1 MRNTHMTKDNVLA
14 LKNTVE
20 NEVKDGLTGLIRE
33 AANKAIH
40 EAITAELKE
49 FMNSLSDLTMDD
61 GKQQVVRNGY
71 QPERSVAT
79 GVGNVKVKMPKVR
92 DRKGTGVQFHS
103 LLVPPYMRRA
113 KTIDELLPLLYL
125 QGVSTNH
132 FQQALEPVLGRN
144 AKNVSPQVICRLK
157 EKWHSELALWQNR
170 SLSDKRYVYWWVDGI
185 YLTARMESEK
195 TCILVIIGATA
206 DGKKELVAFNDGFR
220 ESTDSWLEL
229 LRDMKCRG
237 LTVGPELAIG
247 DGAMGFWSAVEK
259 EFPNTQYQR
268 CWVHKTA
275 NVLNKLPKSLQ
286 SHAKS
291 KLHNIYMAPGKEQA
305 EEAYRDFIAAYQA
318 KYPKAVKCLTKDKAK
333 LFSFYNFPAE
343 HWCHIRSTNPIE
355 STFATIQHRT
365 RQARGCY
372 SRATVLCAFFKMA
385 MQAQQSWLR
394 LRGYQRLAEV
404 VNMVKFIDGVSEY
417 EVDKIKQDKQNA
429 A

>member
-1 MRNTHMTKDNVLA
+1 MSKDNVLE

-20 NEVKDGLTGLIRE
+20 NEVKDALTGLIRE
-33 AANKAIH
+33 AANKAIQ
-40 EAITAELKE
+40 EAIMVELKE
-49 FMNSLSDLTMDD
+49 FMDALSDLRLDD

-71 QPERSVAT
+71 QPERNVAT
-79 GVGNVKVKMPKVR
+79 GVGNVKVKLPKVR
-92 DRKGTGVQFHS
+92 DRKGSGIQFHS

-125 QGVSTNH
+125 QGISTNH
-132 FQQALEPVLGRN
+132 FQEALAPILGEN

-157 EKWHSELALWQNR
+157 EQWRDELKAWQNC

-185 YLTARMESEK
+185 YLTARMESQK
-195 TCILVIIGATA
+195 TCVLVIIGATD

-229 LRDMKCRG
+229 LRDIKRRG
-237 LTVGPELAIG
+237 LTIAPDLAIG
-247 DGAMGFWSAVEK
+247 DGAMGFWSAIEK
-259 EFPNTQYQR
+259 EFPKTQCQR

-275 NVLNKLPKSLQ
+275 NILNKLPKSLQ
-286 SHAKS
+286 THAKS
-291 KLHNIYMAPGKEQA
+291 KLHDIYMAPGKAQTEK
-305 EEAYRDFIAAYQA
+305 AYNDFIATYQA
-318 KYPKAVKCLTKDKAK
+318 KYPKAVECLKKDKDK
-333 LFSFYNFPAE
+333 LLTFYSFPAE

-372 SRATVLCAFFKMA
+372 SRETVLCAFFKMA
-385 MQAQQSWLR
+385 MQAEKKWLR
-394 LRGYQRLAEV
+394 LRGSQRLAEV
-404 VNMVKFIDGVSEY
+404 VNMVKFIDGISEH

>member
-1 MRNTHMTKDNVLA
+1 MSKDNVLA

-20 NEVKDGLTGLIRE
+20 NEVKDALTGVIRE

-40 EAITAELKE
+40 EAIMVELKE
-49 FMNSLSDLTMDD
+49 FMESLSDLRLDD

-71 QPERSVAT
+71 QPERNVAT
-79 GVGNVKVKMPKVR
+79 GVGNVKVKLPKVR
-92 DRKGTGVQFHS
+92 DRKGSGIQFHS

-125 QGVSTNH
+125 QGISTNH
-132 FQQALEPVLGRN
+132 FQAALAPILGEN

-157 EKWHSELALWQNR
+157 AQWRDELKAWQNC

-185 YLTARMESEK
+185 YLTARMESQK
-195 TCILVIIGATA
+195 TCILVIIGATE
-206 DGKKELVAFNDGFR
+206 DGKKELVAFSDGFR

-229 LRDMKCRG
+229 LRDIKRRG
-237 LTVGPELAIG
+237 LTIAPELAIG
-247 DGAMGFWSAVEK
+247 DGAMGFWSAIEK
-259 EFPNTQYQR
+259 EFPKTQHQR

-275 NVLNKLPKSLQ
+275 NILNKLPKSLQ
-286 SHAKS
+286 THAKS
-291 KLHNIYMAPGKEQA
+291 KLHGIYMAPGKE
-305 EEAYRDFIAAYQA
+305 EAHAAYKDFIATYQA
-318 KYPKAVKCLTKDKAK
+318 KYPKAVECLTKDKEK
-333 LFSFYNFPAE
+333 LLTFYGFPAE

-372 SRATVLCAFFKMA
+372 SRETVLCAFFKMA
-385 MQAQQSWLR
+385 MQAEKKWLR

-404 VNMVKFIDGVSEY
+404 VNMVKFIDGISEH